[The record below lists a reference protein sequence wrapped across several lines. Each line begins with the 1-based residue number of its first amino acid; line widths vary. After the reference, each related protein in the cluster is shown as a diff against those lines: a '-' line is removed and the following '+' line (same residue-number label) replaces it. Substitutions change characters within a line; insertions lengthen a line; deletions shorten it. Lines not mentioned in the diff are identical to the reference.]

1 LVIFK
6 SKGKF
11 NFVLRKAFF
20 CSMEQ
25 EYFSTPA
32 TPSWE
37 GFIDCIERKVTP
49 ARVHHIELFLDDEI
63 KQIICKRFRL
73 LEGLSDTDPY
83 FELKMEIRIQRFL
96 GYDYVRCGLDDF
108 DMPLQ
113 KLSVADSA
121 EISRVGGREFI
132 NQQAGPISNWKDFEQ
147 YPWPHPGLCKSTQL
161 EWYEKN
167 LPDDMC
173 VIGSG
178 GFAHFAEFLSWL
190 MGYETLCYAL
200 YDDRDLVSA
209 ISRKLEEIYEV
220 VIERL
225 LEFDRVKIIWG
236 SDDMGFRGGPLI
248 SPDDLREFVL
258 PGHKLM
264 ADLSHQAGR
273 PYLLHSCGNLDLI
286 MEDLIDRVG
295 IDARH
300 SFEDTIE
307 DVLTANKRYGD
318 RIAILGG
325 IDVDFLC
332 RASEH
337 EVRNRVRHTLD
348 ECMPGGGYCLGSGNS
363 IANYIP
369 VDNYLTML
377 DEGRKFTHF

>member
-1 LVIFK
+1 MIFK

-11 NFVLRKAFF
+11 NFVLRKAYFGN
-20 CSMEQ
+20 MGQ
-25 EYFSTPA
+25 RYFSTQV
-32 TPSWE
+32 TSSWE
-37 GFIDCIERKVTP
+37 GLIFCIKRKGTP
-49 ARVHHIELFLDDEI
+49 KRVHHIELFLDDEI

-73 LEGLSDTDPY
+73 FEGLSDTDPY
-83 FELKMEIRIQRFL
+83 FELQLEIRIQRFL

-108 DMPLQ
+108 DMPLD
-113 KLSVADSA
+113 KISVADTA
-121 EISRVGGREFI
+121 EIRRKGGREFI
-132 NQQAGPISNWKDFEQ
+132 NQKEGPISSWEEFEK
-147 YPWPHPGLCKSTQL
+147 YPWPDPGICRSTKL
-161 EWYEKN
+161 EWYEQN

-200 YDDRDLVSA
+200 YEERGLVDA
-209 ISRKLEEIYEV
+209 ISKKLMDIYNV
-220 VIERL
+220 VIRRL

-264 ADLSHQAGR
+264 ASLSHKAGR
-273 PYLLHSCGNLDLI
+273 PYLLHSCGKLDLI
-286 MEDLIDRVG
+286 MEDLIEEVG

-307 DVLTANKRYGD
+307 DVVAANRRYGD

-332 RASEH
+332 RSSEQ
-337 EVRNRVRHTLD
+337 EIRSRVRQTLD
-348 ECMPGGGYCLGSGNS
+348 VCMPGGGYCLGSGNS

-369 VDNYLTML
+369 LDNYLVML
-377 DEGRKFTHF
+377 DEGRKYS